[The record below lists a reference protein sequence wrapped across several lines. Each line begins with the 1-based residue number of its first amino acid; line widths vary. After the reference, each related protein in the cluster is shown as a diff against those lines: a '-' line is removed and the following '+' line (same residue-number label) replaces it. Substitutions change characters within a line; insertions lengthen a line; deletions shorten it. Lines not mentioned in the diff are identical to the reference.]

1 MVNNRQGGS
10 PSNMEER
17 MFWPG
22 FPLETPTTRLSK
34 GLDEQLKPRE
44 TALKITQLWKA
55 ARSKKQFKC

>member
-55 ARSKKQFKC
+55 A